1 MVLGEK
7 ILEIVIYLVK
17 RLEENG
23 GRLDKINEM
32 AEDLRSQGFT
42 DNEINSAYMWVID
55 QYRQPGF
62 IVHRSGNLNK
72 TDFRR
77 VLSEFERNFFTTEG
91 YGALIQMRNLGLI
104 DDTQLEM
111 IIERAML
118 SGQNQLDADSV
129 RTLAW
134 SFMITNTPGD
144 QSNLSLSVLDFGDN
158 PQVH

>member
-1 MVLGEK
+1 MGEK

-32 AEDLRSQGFT
+32 AADLRNQGFT

-62 IVHRSGNLNK
+62 VVHRAGSFNK
-72 TDFRR
+72 RDFRR
-77 VLSEFERNFFTTEG
+77 VLSEYERNFFTTEG
-91 YGALIQMRNLGLI
+91 YGALIQMRNLSII

-118 SGQNQLDADSV
+118 SGQEQLDSEAV

-134 SFMITNTPGD
+134 SFIISNTSGD
-144 QSNLSLSVLDFGDN
+144 NSSFSLSILDFGDN